1 MTRSTFRIAVRQFEP
16 FAEAMARE
24 WERFCAQEG
33 VRLTLEAVSLDLHPL
48 YDALHTR
55 QGLRDGSWDV
65 AFCPTDWL
73 ARFHADDL
81 LTDLAPFLAVDPPD
95 DFPEGWTSSLL
106 QMQQFGDQ
114 VLGLPYHDG
123 PECLIYR
130 RDLLEDPMQQ
140 AAFQAQ
146 YGRPLTVP
154 RTWDDFVDVARFFH
168 RPQESLYGTVL
179 AAFPDAH
186 NTIYDFHLQLWTRG
200 GSALNDEGRMQ
211 LDTPAAIAALSFYRD
226 LIQDD
231 TLIHPRS
238 RELDSV
244 GSGLA
249 FAQGEIALMVN
260 WFGFAGMCE
269 TIPESRVKGKVA
281 ITGLPSLT
289 GQESTS
295 LNVYW
300 VLGIAQGS
308 PHRAIAYRFLRHC
321 ASAEADRALT
331 LGGGIG
337 CRRSTWLDAAVNR
350 AIPFY
355 RDMESLHT
363 VARELPRLPN
373 WPQVTAVLDEMV
385 LAVIN
390 TDTPVPDLVRQAQTR
405 VQALCGNVRSV

>member
-1 MTRSTFRIAVRQFEP
+1 MNRNTFRIAVRQFDP
-16 FAEAMARE
+16 FAEAMERE
-24 WERFCAQEG
+24 WERFCAQES
-33 VRLTLEAVSLDLHPL
+33 LNLELDAVSLDLHPL
-48 YDALHTR
+48 YDSLYT
-55 QGLRDGSWDV
+55 QGGLRDGTWDV

-73 ARFHADDL
+73 AQFHAAHL
-81 LTDLAPFLAVDPPD
+81 LTDLAPWLAADPPD
-95 DFPEGWTSSLL
+95 DFPEGWAPSLR
-106 QMQQFGDQ
+106 QMQVFGDQ

-130 RDLLEDPMQQ
+130 QDLLEDPAHQ
-140 AAFQAQ
+140 AAFAAQ
-146 YGRPLTVP
+146 HGRPLAVP

-168 RPQESLYGTVL
+168 RPQDSLYGTVL

-186 NTIYDFHLQLWTRG
+186 NTIYDFHLQLWTRR
-200 GSALNDEGRMQ
+200 GSALTPDNRVQ
-211 LDTPAAIAALSFYRD
+211 LDTPEAVAALTFYRE

-231 TLIHPRS
+231 ALIHPQS
-238 RELDSV
+238 RDLDSV

-249 FAQGEIALMVN
+249 FARGEIALMVN

-300 VLGIAQGS
+300 ILGIAQGS
-308 PHRAIAYRFLRHC
+308 PHPAIAYRFLRHC
-321 ASAEADRALT
+321 ASAAADKALT

-337 CRRSTWLDAAVNR
+337 CRRSTWHDPEVNR
-350 AIPFY
+350 QIPFY
-355 RDMESLHT
+355 QDMEQLHD

-373 WPQVTAVLDEMV
+373 WPEVTAILDEMV

-390 TDTPVPDLVRQAQTR
+390 TDTPVPDLVRQAQAK
-405 VQALCGNVRSV
+405 VQHLA

>member
-1 MTRSTFRIAVRQFEP
+1 MNRNTFRIAVRQFDP
-16 FAEAMARE
+16 FAEAMERE
-24 WERFCAQEG
+24 WARFRAQEG
-33 VRLTLEAVSLDLHPL
+33 LNLELEAVSLDLHPL
-48 YDALHTR
+48 YDSLYT
-55 QGLRDGSWDV
+55 QDGLKDGTWDV

-73 ARFHADDL
+73 AQFHAANL
-81 LTDLAPFLAVDPPD
+81 LTDLAPFLATDPPD
-95 DFPEGWTSSLL
+95 DFPDGWTPSLL
-106 QMQQFGDQ
+106 QMQEFGDQ

-130 RDLLEDPMQQ
+130 RDLLEDTEHQ
-140 AAFQAQ
+140 AAFAAQ
-146 YGRPLTVP
+146 HGRPLTVP
-154 RTWDDFVDVARFFH
+154 QTWDEFVDVARFFH

-186 NTIYDFHLQLWTRG
+186 NTIYDFHLQLWTRN
-200 GSALNDEGRMQ
+200 GSALTPDNKVQ
-211 LDTPAAIAALSFYRD
+211 LNTPEAVAALTFYRE

-231 TLIHPRS
+231 TLIHPQS
-238 RELDSV
+238 RDLDSV

-269 TIPESRVKGKVA
+269 TIPESQVKGQVA

-289 GQESTS
+289 GKESTS

-308 PHRAIAYRFLRHC
+308 SHQEIAYRFLRHC
-321 ASAEADRALT
+321 ASAEADKALT

-337 CRRSTWLDAAVNR
+337 CRRSTWVDAAVNQQ
-350 AIPFY
+350 IPFY
-355 RDMESLHT
+355 QDMEKLHD

-373 WPQVTAVLDEMV
+373 WPQVTAILDKMV

-390 TDTPVPDLVRQAQTR
+390 TDTPVPDLVRQAQAK
-405 VQALCGNVRSV
+405 VENLA